1 MSNDSSLDEILLGQ
15 ARRGDSEALVK
26 FATRWW
32 APVFRLAWNMLGSA
46 AEAAEATEQ
55 TIQLAIRFP
64 GSVSHDVPFGI
75 SLRGAAIDLV
85 LLRCGPV
92 QLSPAESPRE
102 AGGPLPPG
110 GSSQRPDLGETI
122 RSTLQRLDDLDRAA
136 FVLREIEQ
144 LSVEETVAIL
154 RMPGSQVRSRTHRAV
169 AALTGLLG
177 IRTAGAPAAACAPS

>member
-55 TIQLAIRFP
+55 TILLAIRFP
-64 GSVSHDVPFGI
+64 EAVSHDGPFGI

-92 QLSPAESPRE
+92 QRSPTQAPGEPSR
-102 AGGPLPPG
+102 AAPPG

-122 RSTLQRLDDLDRAA
+122 RGTLQRLEDLDRAA

-154 RMPGSQVRSRTHRAV
+154 RMPASQVRSRTHRALAV
-169 AALTGLLG
+169 LTGLLG
-177 IRTAGAPAAACAPS
+177 IRTAGAAAAACAPS